1 MREYRYSLI
10 LRYKKGRDEIMI
22 NDNFS
27 VLLKENYAYI
37 SIKGLGNICIK
48 RTHEGVIIDVLE
60 INPYES
66 IDSMA
71 IENNEFST
79 LFIDGVTKKVEALGS
94 NIEVDDDLLE
104 KWYSNG
110 LTVDEAVQRLIDG
123 VLLDIDVL
131 EPLRGC
137 SQELNIG
144 PVDLTNP
151 FLVITKEEHRQ
162 LFMGE
167 SSFYK
172 TDKGSVVTS
181 GNDRLGY
188 ALIPL
193 SMEAAAKVIAN
204 Q

>member
-1 MREYRYSLI
+1 
-10 LRYKKGRDEIMI
+10 MI

-27 VLLKENYAYI
+27 VLLKDNYAHI
-37 SIKGLGNICIK
+37 SIRGLGNLSIK

-60 INPYES
+60 INPCES

-79 LFIDGVTKKVEALGS
+79 SFIDGVIKKVGALDS
-94 NIEVDDDLLE
+94 SIEVDDELLE
-104 KWYSNG
+104 KWYSRG
-110 LTVDEAVQRLIDG
+110 LTKGEAVQRLIDG

-131 EPLRGC
+131 QPLRGC
-137 SQELNIG
+137 SQEFNIG

-172 TDKGSVVTS
+172 TDDGSVVTF
-181 GNDRLGY
+181 GNDRQGY
-188 ALIPL
+188 ALMPL